1 MIKGTKKSMS
11 LYLKICIYLNTKL
24 SCRTTKYKLSI
35 VSFLFDIF
43 LVNFQIQSDMIRRKR
58 CIYMKD
64 RTEFLTIKL
73 SKEEK
78 EYVLQFAEKTCL
90 SESDLILLAILSL
103 GEPTKMKWQKY
114 QIRKN
119 QKLFL
124 KTKTN

>member
-1 MIKGTKKSMS
+1 
-11 LYLKICIYLNTKL
+11 
-24 SCRTTKYKLSI
+24 
-35 VSFLFDIF
+35 
-43 LVNFQIQSDMIRRKR
+43 MIRRKR

-119 QKLFL
+119 
-124 KTKTN
+124 